1 MTRLAAL
8 LSLILF
14 GACQTMPNSGLAHD
28 VYFELV
34 DASPAARQRLIDSC
48 YEKLAP
54 ISGITFFAA
63 GNRDAE
69 LTREGLGEG
78 LARSGGAVE
87 RRGRQ
92 RLFAAQPRGSS
103 ACSHTGAAG
112 RAHDVGILPRH
123 GARRRVQSNYTVVFT
138 LKKRNS
144 FIWL

>member
-69 LTREGLGEG
+69 LTREVNDQAFHVGLHVYFADRRSHDAYQDDPAH
-78 LARSGGAVE
+78 LAFIEENKGNWKSVRV
-87 RRGRQ
+87 
-92 RLFAAQPRGSS
+92 FD
-103 ACSHTGAAG
+103 AG
-112 RAHDVGILPRH
+112 FDR
-123 GARRRVQSNYTVVFT
+123 
-138 LKKRNS
+138 
-144 FIWL
+144 